1 MSTSVTTGL
10 SEPIGSEKISIGTL
24 GYVRTRNRQRLYDLV
39 IGEFKKSGLRNID
52 LANRLG
58 KAPEVVHRLLS
69 RPQNWEGD
77 TLSDLLFAIC
87 GGVLKVSTDRPLAR
101 TVDAAPPTAII
112 KINQSRAYQALTQ
125 VRSDQTSV
133 QAAA

>member
-24 GYVRTRNRQRLYDLV
+24 GYVRTRNKQRLYDLV
-39 IGEFKKSGLRNID
+39 IREFKKSGLRNID
-52 LANRLG
+52 LANRLD

-69 RPQNWEGD
+69 RPQNWEAD

-87 GGVLKVSTDRPLAR
+87 GGMLKVSIDRPFAPA
-101 TVDAAPPTAII
+101 VDVAPSTAII
-112 KINQSRAYQALTQ
+112 KINQSKAYQALTQ

-133 QAAA
+133 RAA